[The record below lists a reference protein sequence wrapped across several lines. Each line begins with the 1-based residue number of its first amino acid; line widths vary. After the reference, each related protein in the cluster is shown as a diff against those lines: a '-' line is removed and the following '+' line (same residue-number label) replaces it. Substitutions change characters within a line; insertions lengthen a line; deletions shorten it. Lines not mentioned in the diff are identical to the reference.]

1 MVIAGFLFYLQLTN
15 QHMSNTIAFYKPEL
29 TDKEKLQIQIGMKEV
44 NSKCNSVA
52 TTSKCNTVAFTRTGH
67 PSKVYSPELKQSF
80 TVKELRGNAIYTEEG
95 ACLSAK
101 MVESYVPIVIDL
113 TLDDLQDVEHVV
125 NLDHE
130 D

>member
-1 MVIAGFLFYLQLTN
+1 
-15 QHMSNTIAFYKPEL
+15 MSNTIAFYKPEL
-29 TDKEKLQIQIGMKEV
+29 TDKEKLQIQIGMKDV
-44 NSKCNSVA
+44 NSTCNQ
-52 TTSKCNTVAFTRTGH
+52 VAFTKPGYTTQ
-67 PSKVYSPELKQSF
+67 VYSPELKQSF

-101 MVESYVPIVIDL
+101 MVESYVSIVIDL
-113 TLDDLQDVEHVV
+113 TLDDLQDVSHVV

>member
-1 MVIAGFLFYLQLTN
+1 
-15 QHMSNTIAFYKPEL
+15 MSNIIAFYKPEL
-29 TDKEKLQIQIGMKEV
+29 TDKEKLKIQIGMEEV

-52 TTSKCNTVAFTRTGH
+52 FTKPGYTTQ
-67 PSKVYSPELKQSF
+67 VYSPELKQTF

-113 TLDDLQDVEHVV
+113 TLDLQDTSHVV
-125 NLDHE
+125 NLDYE

>member
-1 MVIAGFLFYLQLTN
+1 
-15 QHMSNTIAFYKPEL
+15 MSNIIAFYKPEL
-29 TDKEKLQIQIGMKEV
+29 TDKEKLKIQIGMEEV

-52 TTSKCNTVAFTRTGH
+52 TTSKCNSVAFTKPGN
-67 PSKVYSPELKQSF
+67 PSQVYSPELKQSF

-101 MVESYVPIVIDL
+101 MVETYVPVVIDL
-113 TLDDLQDVEHVV
+113 TLDLQDTSHVV
-125 NLDHE
+125 NLDYE